1 MLSAILLAFC
11 IPLNNQWCFYHI
23 SKAEKKMKT
32 LASCSFNIHHF
43 GIIGTYSLKGIH
55 LLISLFAF
63 VDGLGEVDGMRPV
76 GQQTHDASGGG
87 VGMVCFSWIMF
98 TALSVSRIRRFCKL
112 NLIWCLFLALSM
124 LQHIAIWH
132 SDLFDMCFC
141 HFLFSPCFSSVL
153 KLLQLIGDSC
163 S

>member
-43 GIIGTYSLKGIH
+43 GIICTYSLKGIH

-63 VDGLGEVDGMRPV
+63 CWRTWGGRWVW
-76 GQQTHDASGGG
+76 GQLVNKHMMQVG

>member
-23 SKAEKKMKT
+23 LKAEKKMKT
-32 LASCSFNIHHF
+32 LASCSFISHHF

-63 VDGLGEVDGMRPV
+63 CWWTWGGRWVW
-76 GQQTHDASGGG
+76 GQLINKHMMQVG